1 MANFRRQFAEAKLI
15 KLLIQ
20 ERWVSQ
26 EAEWRKEKEE
36 KKIEVESVL
45 NKLDSITQVATL
57 LSRG

>member
-1 MANFRRQFAEAKLI
+1 MANFRKQFAEAKLI